1 MGALRA
7 APSTFP
13 RAVPDTSGRGRK
25 QEDVPLARA
34 TLTTASDTTPALE
47 GQLFRHAK
55 RPEWGVAVLAW
66 ERETHRG
73 YQFEDGRLRKIRKG
87 YYKLLEPVE
96 ELGAPE
102 AVIRKNLERAIIATG
117 GEATRKIKKKVA
129 PFEDQIELFVRMYP
143 KGFQDPEWISDHRGD
158 PESTALKRH
167 RDASLQ
173 DAQEALSADRCSALV
188 DEGQHDALFDSITD
202 VLAGTNLL
210 PISHVKNLR
219 RLDDEERKA
228 YAEAVADVLHG
239 ERHFDERF
247 RDYIQALTSLLGGKP
262 SWRIAT
268 ALPALVHPQEHVSVR
283 RSAFARQAG
292 SIAPTARYTRK
303 AQVGSYKNYKRV
315 ALGVKKRLVEAG
327 HEPRDLLDIHDF
339 IWDTLRTSALD
350 HLGAEDDEDEDDD

>member
-1 MGALRA
+1 MAR
-7 APSTFP
+7 STLSTP
-13 RAVPDTSGRGRK
+13 
-25 QEDVPLARA
+25 
-34 TLTTASDTTPALE
+34 SDTTPALE
-47 GQLFRHAK
+47 GQLFRHVK

-96 ELGAPE
+96 ELEAPE
-102 AVIRKNLERAIIATG
+102 AVVRKNLERAIEATG

-129 PFEDQIELFVRMYP
+129 PFDDQVDLFLTMYP

-158 PESTALKRH
+158 PDGRGLKRH
-167 RDASLQ
+167 REASLQ
-173 DAQEALSADRCSALV
+173 DAQEALSAERCAALIE
-188 DEGQHDALFDSITD
+188 EGQHDTLFDSITD

-210 PISHVKNLR
+210 PISHVKSLR
-219 RLDDEERKA
+219 RLDDEERKT
-228 YAEAVADVLHG
+228 YAESVADLLHG

-247 RDYIQALTSLLGGKP
+247 RDYIQTLTSLMGGKP

-292 SIAPTARYTRK
+292 SIAPTARYTRR
-303 AQVGSYKNYKRV
+303 ATVGAYKNYKRV
-315 ALGVKKRLVEAG
+315 ALGVRKQLEELG

-339 IWDTLRTSALD
+339 VWDTLRTSALD
-350 HLGAEDDEDEDDD
+350 HLGEDEDEDDE

>member
-1 MGALRA
+1 MA
-7 APSTFP
+7 
-13 RAVPDTSGRGRK
+13 
-25 QEDVPLARA
+25 QA
-34 TLTTASDTTPALE
+34 TLTTPSDTTPALE
-47 GQLFRHAK
+47 GQLFRHVK

-66 ERETHRG
+66 ERDSHRG

-96 ELGAPE
+96 ELEAPE
-102 AVIRKNLERAIIATG
+102 AVVRKNLERAIVATG
-117 GEATRKIKKKVA
+117 GEATRTTKKAIA
-129 PFEDQIELFVRMYP
+129 PFEEQISLFLRLYP

-158 PESTALKRH
+158 PDGTALKRH
-167 RDASLQ
+167 REPSLT
-173 DAQEALSADRCSALV
+173 DAQEALSAERCAALIA
-188 DEGQHDALFDSITD
+188 EGQHDALADSIID

-210 PISHVKNLR
+210 PISHVKSLR
-219 RLDDEERKA
+219 RLDDDERRQ
-228 YAEAVADVLHG
+228 YAEAVADLLHG

-247 RDYIQALTSLLGGKP
+247 REYLQTLTSLLGGHP

-303 AQVGSYKNYKRV
+303 AQVGAYKNYRRV
-315 ALGVKKRLVEAG
+315 ALGVKKRLTEAG
-327 HEPRDLLDIHDF
+327 HEPRDLLDVHDF

-350 HLGAEDDEDEDDD
+350 HLGAEDTGDE